1 MKLRGEKERSRLATA
16 EQALEDRLKD
26 AERRHEEC
34 IRVIRDRAGNENTKV
49 DLHHHEVMFINII
62 LIPTHYLSLLFLIYY

>member
-49 DLHHHEVMFINII
+49 CHLK
-62 LIPTHYLSLLFLIYY
+62 

>member
-49 DLHHHEVMFINII
+49 GIRRRDMALTCHNMRRR
-62 LIPTHYLSLLFLIYY
+62 